1 MVLPKKA
8 KSGKEAKSKKEEG
21 EVKEAIK
28 GVFYGMA
35 SHQMV
40 RYMLK
45 TRMYLEH
52 LFMLITLGDML
63 GIPILPPYY
72 SLKLLPY
79 ALPNIESWKRRLFKE
94 RDITD
99 MLY

>member
-1 MVLPKKA
+1 MIKKNK
-8 KSGKEAKSKKEEG
+8 KSGLKDEAKRALKET
-21 EVKEAIK
+21 
-28 GVFYGMA
+28 FYGMS
-35 SHQMV
+35 SHIAVRQM
-40 RYMLK
+40 MK

-63 GIPILPPYY
+63 GMSILPPYY

-79 ALPNIESWKRRLFKE
+79 AIPNIETWKRRLFKE
-94 RDITD
+94 RDVTD

>member
-1 MVLPKKA
+1 MKNEKEKKLSEEA
-8 KSGKEAKSKKEEG
+8 KEA
-21 EVKEAIK
+21 VKGI
-28 GVFYGMA
+28 FYGMS
-35 SHQMV
+35 SHGMV

-52 LFMLITLGDML
+52 LLMLITIGDML

-79 ALPNIESWKRRLFKE
+79 MVPNIKTWKRRLFKE

>member
-1 MVLPKKA
+1 MLRR
-8 KSGKEAKSKKEEG
+8 KEKKKEKEKEEEKKSS
-21 EVKEAIK
+21 EVKEAIA
-28 GVFYGMA
+28 GLIYGMSA
-35 SHQMV
+35 HAVTRQ
-40 RYMLK
+40 MLK

-52 LFMLITLGDML
+52 LFMLITLGDMM

-79 ALPNIESWKRRLFKE
+79 AVPNVKTWRRSMLKE
-94 RDITD
+94 RDVTD

>member
-1 MVLPKKA
+1 M
-8 KSGKEAKSKKEEG
+8 
-21 EVKEAIK
+21 
-28 GVFYGMA
+28 FYGMS
-35 SHQMV
+35 SHIAVRQM
-40 RYMLK
+40 MK

-63 GIPILPPYY
+63 GMPILPPYY

-79 ALPNIESWKRRLFKE
+79 AIPNIETWKRRLFKE

>member
-1 MVLPKKA
+1 MTEDKDL
-8 KSGKEAKSKKEEG
+8 KEEG
-21 EVKEAIK
+21 GKKVVSEAKEAVK
-28 GVFYGMA
+28 GIFYGMA
-35 SHQMV
+35 SHAVTRQ
-40 RYMLK
+40 MLK

-79 ALPNIESWKRRLFKE
+79 AVPNIKTWKRRMLKE

>member
-1 MVLPKKA
+1 V
-8 KSGKEAKSKKEEG
+8 KEE
-21 EVKEAIK
+21 KEKKKKKGIK
-28 GVFYGMA
+28 SAMKEFVYGMA
-35 SHQMV
+35 THDMV

-72 SLKLLPY
+72 SLKILPY
-79 ALPNIESWKRRLFKE
+79 AVPNIATWKKRIFRE
-94 RDITD
+94 RDFTD
-99 MLY
+99 QLF

>member
-1 MVLPKKA
+1 MLK
-8 KSGKEAKSKKEEG
+8 KSKEEEVKKRESLKEEA
-21 EVKEAIK
+21 KEAIK
-28 GVFYGMA
+28 GIFYGMA
-35 SHQMV
+35 SHGMV

-63 GIPILPPYY
+63 GFPILPPYY

-79 ALPNIESWKRRLFKE
+79 AIPHIKTWKRSLFRE
-94 RDITD
+94 RDVTD
-99 MLY
+99 LLY

>member
-1 MVLPKKA
+1 LVKDKFT
-8 KSGKEAKSKKEEG
+8 EAKRALKEM
-21 EVKEAIK
+21 
-28 GVFYGMA
+28 FYGMS
-35 SHQMV
+35 SHIAVRQM
-40 RYMLK
+40 MK

-63 GIPILPPYY
+63 GMPILPPYY

-79 ALPNIESWKRRLFKE
+79 AIPNIETWKRRLFKE

>member
-1 MVLPKKA
+1 MLFKRK
-8 KSGKEAKSKKEEG
+8 KKEEG
-21 EVKEAIK
+21 SGEEVKEAIK

>member
-1 MVLPKKA
+1 MVFKRRKEEK
-8 KSGKEAKSKKEEG
+8 KSGEKASEEIKEA
-21 EVKEAIK
+21 VKGI
-28 GVFYGMA
+28 FYGMA

-40 RYMLK
+40 RQMLK

-79 ALPNIESWKRRLFKE
+79 ALPNIETWKRRLFKE
-94 RDITD
+94 RDVTD

>member
-1 MVLPKKA
+1 MTQEWKRKDPID
-8 KSGKEAKSKKEEG
+8 KKEEKRSS
-21 EVKEAIK
+21 EIKEAVK
-28 GVFYGMA
+28 GLLYGMSTHA
-35 SHQMV
+35 VARQ
-40 RYMLK
+40 MLK

-52 LFMLITLGDML
+52 LFMLITLGDLM

-79 ALPNIESWKRRLFKE
+79 AVPNVKTWKKRLLKE
-94 RDITD
+94 RDVTD

>member
-1 MVLPKKA
+1 MGKDKK
-8 KSGKEAKSKKEEG
+8 KDLKK
-21 EVKEAIK
+21 EVKEAVK
-28 GVFYGMA
+28 GIFYGMA

-72 SLKLLPY
+72 SLRILPY
-79 ALPNIESWKRRLFKE
+79 AVPNIATWKRRLFKE
-94 RDITD
+94 RDFTD
-99 MLY
+99 QLY

>member
-1 MVLPKKA
+1 MLRRKKE
-8 KSGKEAKSKKEEG
+8 KEEKGKEGEKKSS
-21 EVKEAIK
+21 EVKEAIA
-28 GVFYGMA
+28 GLIYGMSA
-35 SHQMV
+35 HAVTRQ
-40 RYMLK
+40 MLK

-52 LFMLITLGDML
+52 LFMLITLGDMM

-79 ALPNIESWKRRLFKE
+79 AVPNVKTWKRSMLKE
-94 RDITD
+94 RDVTD